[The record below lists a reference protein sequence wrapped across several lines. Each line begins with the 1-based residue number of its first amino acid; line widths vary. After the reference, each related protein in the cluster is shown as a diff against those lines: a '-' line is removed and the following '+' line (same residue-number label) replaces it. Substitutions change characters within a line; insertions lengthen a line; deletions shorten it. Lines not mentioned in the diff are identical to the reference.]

1 MERGFA
7 SSSSLMPAPMAVP
20 VAAVLRI
27 NSGSLALPASPYQ
40 VMAGTVIRRNV
51 NIQPTLTLWP
61 GLPVRRR

>member
-1 MERGFA
+1 
-7 SSSSLMPAPMAVP
+7 MPAPMAVP

>member
-20 VAAVLRI
+20 VAAVLQI
-27 NSGSLALPASPYQ
+27 NSGSLALPYQ

-51 NIQPTLTLWP
+51 NIQPTLTLWL